1 MWIFRIRNEVT
12 NFCSTELK
20 NWTREPKRWEGLGK
34 GMIAVLAKLPM
45 RNVSEKYQQ
54 SIAIYTIYVSIC
66 RTVSPNLCVCSLV
79 HPVIFEKG
87 AKFQIVLVSMSISPS
102 KRIYLYKN
110 YAAFRCYEVCTS
122 AALKYK
128 EF

>member
-54 SIAIYTIYVSIC
+54 SIAIYTIYVCMFRFAELSARIC
-66 RTVSPNLCVCSLV
+66 ASVR
-79 HPVIFEKG
+79 
-87 AKFQIVLVSMSISPS
+87 
-102 KRIYLYKN
+102 
-110 YAAFRCYEVCTS
+110 
-122 AALKYK
+122 
-128 EF
+128 

>member
-12 NFCSTELK
+12 NFFSTELK

-54 SIAIYTIYVSIC
+54 SIAIYTIYVCFDLQNCQPEFVRLFAS
-66 RTVSPNLCVCSLV
+66 
-79 HPVIFEKG
+79 
-87 AKFQIVLVSMSISPS
+87 APS
-102 KRIYLYKN
+102 DL
-110 YAAFRCYEVCTS
+110 
-122 AALKYK
+122 
-128 EF
+128 